1 VQSADHAPVEGQQAA
16 SAIGI
21 AALLLAPPIGV
32 TVAGYDLAS
41 SVVGTYMPTD
51 RRCPL
56 PGEDRKSSANDQND
70 AIDQLRHSLVRW
82 TADCY

>member
-41 SVVGTYMPTD
+41 SVVGTQLPRTCATARPQLAKAD
-51 RRCPL
+51 TAFQAHPL
-56 PGEDRKSSANDQND
+56 VNRLNLA
-70 AIDQLRHSLVRW
+70 
-82 TADCY
+82 